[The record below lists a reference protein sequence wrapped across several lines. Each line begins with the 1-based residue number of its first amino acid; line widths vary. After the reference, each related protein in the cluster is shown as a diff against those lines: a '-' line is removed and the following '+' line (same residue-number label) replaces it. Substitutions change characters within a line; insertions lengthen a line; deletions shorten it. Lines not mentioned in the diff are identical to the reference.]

1 MTPKVRHPLI
11 DELAR
16 IQARDGLTGNDLA
29 RRLEV
34 NPSSITRLMHGDM
47 QPSLRIVQ
55 AVNREFPELRSVCAV
70 LLRISDSSEAN
81 SHTMEAAA
89 S

>member
-1 MTPKVRHPLI
+1 MEPKARHPLI
-11 DELAR
+11 DELAQ

-34 NPSSITRLMHGDM
+34 NPSSITRLMRGEV

-55 AVNREFPELRSVCAV
+55 MVNREFPELRPSCAL
-70 LLRISDSSEAN
+70 LLRIRTEESSDSQ
-81 SHTMEAAA
+81 TLQAAA